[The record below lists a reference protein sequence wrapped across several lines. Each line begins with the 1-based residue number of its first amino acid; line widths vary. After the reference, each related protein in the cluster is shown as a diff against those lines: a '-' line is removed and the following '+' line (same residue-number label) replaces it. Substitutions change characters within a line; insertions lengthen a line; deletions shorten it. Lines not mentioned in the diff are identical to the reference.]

1 MDDNYINFNF
11 NTLDDLN
18 NIPGKLEELNDLQ
31 LQLKDIA
38 ESKLVVKGLC
48 FGFNYQSQQRKVGK
62 RNSKS
67 NIRYQ

>member
-38 ESKLVVKGLC
+38 ESKT
-48 FGFNYQSQQRKVGK
+48 SGK
-62 RNSKS
+62 RTLFRVQLPKS
-67 NIRYQ
+67 TKKSWKTQFKI